1 MHYLLQKK
9 SAFSLI
15 EVVIATSILS
25 LSVFGVYKLIWEN
38 IKLMNRSDVY
48 LTANHLFPTVQECVS
63 NKWFAYFKM
72 QSPTTYYLTFWT
84 GSIGCMFWTNAVSVN
99 LDNIEYTL
107 QANITNSGSN
117 FIDFDLSVINE
128 DTGTL
133 KQQYF
138 LTP

>member
-1 MHYLLQKK
+1 
-9 SAFSLI
+9 
-15 EVVIATSILS
+15 
-25 LSVFGVYKLIWEN
+25 
-38 IKLMNRSDVY
+38 
-48 LTANHLFPTVQECVS
+48 
-63 NKWFAYFKM
+63 
-72 QSPTTYYLTFWT
+72 
-84 GSIGCMFWTNAVSVN
+84 VSVN